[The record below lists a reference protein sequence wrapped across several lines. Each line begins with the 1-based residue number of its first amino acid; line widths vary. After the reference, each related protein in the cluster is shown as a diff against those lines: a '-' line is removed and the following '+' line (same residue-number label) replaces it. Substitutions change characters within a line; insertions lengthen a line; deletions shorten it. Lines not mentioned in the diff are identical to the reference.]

1 MKDAEKHLL
10 FWIITLFILIP
21 SSTYVGYRFG
31 YKNALKTK
39 KIATSET
46 RTKQPAIKEG
56 KEIFHQNA
64 PEEQKKSIRQ
74 EAKLQKEKK
83 EAKSESEA
91 EVEQKEYSISCEK
104 AKENFLD
111 FLAYLNHK
119 KYVNKYCGDKDIK
132 DVISEIVKKLSH
144 TPPVLQGE
152 GLNSE
157 IMLRNIYFFFRTL
170 SINEIK
176 LIKEI
181 LQRESDQIEYVL
193 RWGYIWLVN
202 QDRCPDPYG
211 LIPSLDI
218 AYRYACF
225 FLNTIG
231 GRAYLLRR
239 ADPIRILLS
248 YYSLLVIHRMA
259 EKGKNIYGINISSMA
274 KRLKQELKRYPEL
287 AFQKEYLDTLEKI
300 SH

>member
-10 FWIITLFILIP
+10 FWILALFILIP
-21 SSTYVGYRFG
+21 SSTYLGYKFG

-39 KIATSET
+39 KIPISEIK
-46 RTKQPAIKEG
+46 TKHPAVKEE
-56 KEIFHQNA
+56 KKVSYQNVLK
-64 PEEQKKSIRQ
+64 EQKKSIKQ
-74 EAKLQKEKK
+74 ETKLQKEK
-83 EAKSESEA
+83 EEA
-91 EVEQKEYSISCEK
+91 EIKQKEYSISCEI
-104 AKENFLD
+104 AKENFLG
-111 FLAYLNHK
+111 FLDYLNHK
-119 KYVNKYCGDKDIK
+119 KYVNKYCGDKDVK
-132 DVISEIVKKLSH
+132 DVISEIVKKLSRN
-144 TPPVLQGE
+144 PPISQGE
-152 GLNSE
+152 GVNSE

-170 SINEIK
+170 SGNEIK

-193 RWGYIWLVN
+193 RWGYIWLIN

-211 LIPSLDI
+211 LLPSLDI

-239 ADPIRILLS
+239 ANPIRMLLS

-259 EKGKNIYGINISSMA
+259 EKGKNIYDIDISCVA
-274 KRLKQELKRYPEL
+274 ERLKQELKRYPEL
-287 AFQKEYLDTLEKI
+287 ALQKEYLNTLEKT